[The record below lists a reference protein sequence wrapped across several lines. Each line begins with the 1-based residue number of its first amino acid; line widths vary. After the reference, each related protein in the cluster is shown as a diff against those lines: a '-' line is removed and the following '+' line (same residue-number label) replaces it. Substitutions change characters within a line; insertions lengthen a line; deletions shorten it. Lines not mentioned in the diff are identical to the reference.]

1 MRRAVINI
9 RQELKERQQWF
20 LENNKLL
27 EAQRIEQ
34 RTKFDLEMMEEI
46 GFCKGIENYSRHLT
60 GRGPGQPPPTLLDYY
75 PREFLLILDE
85 SHITL
90 PQIQGM
96 YNGDQARK
104 GTLVEYGFRLPSA
117 LDNRPLRFDEFMKL
131 SDQILHVSATPGEY
145 ELKRSA
151 GHVVEQ
157 VIRPTGLIDPT
168 VDVRPVKSQ
177 VDDLIEE
184 IRKRIEARERVL
196 VTTLTKKMSE
206 DLTRYLSDVGINV
219 RYLHSDIET
228 IERVAIIRD
237 LRKGVFDV
245 LVGINLLRE
254 GLDMPEVSLVAILD
268 ADREGFLRSERSF
281 IQTFGRAARNVHGHV
296 ILYADHFTQSMSRAI
311 AETNRRRKLQE
322 EYNARHGITPQTV
335 QKQIQNILEAPEEQD
350 YYTVPVKAEGEEV
363 DLEDIPAELEK
374 LRKEMK
380 TAAEAL
386 DFETAAEKRD
396 RIKEL
401 EELALTIGVKT

>member
-1 MRRAVINI
+1 
-9 RQELKERQQWF
+9 
-20 LENNKLL
+20 
-27 EAQRIEQ
+27 
-34 RTKFDLEMMEEI
+34 
-46 GFCKGIENYSRHLT
+46 
-60 GRGPGQPPPTLLDYY
+60 
-75 PREFLLILDE
+75 
-85 SHITL
+85 
-90 PQIQGM
+90 
-96 YNGDQARK
+96 
-104 GTLVEYGFRLPSA
+104 
-117 LDNRPLRFDEFMKL
+117 
-131 SDQILHVSATPGEY
+131 
-145 ELKRSA
+145 
-151 GHVVEQ
+151 
-157 VIRPTGLIDPT
+157 
-168 VDVRPVKSQ
+168 
-177 VDDLIEE
+177 
-184 IRKRIEARERVL
+184 
-196 VTTLTKKMSE
+196 
-206 DLTRYLSDVGINV
+206 
-219 RYLHSDIET
+219 
-228 IERVAIIRD
+228 
-237 LRKGVFDV
+237 V